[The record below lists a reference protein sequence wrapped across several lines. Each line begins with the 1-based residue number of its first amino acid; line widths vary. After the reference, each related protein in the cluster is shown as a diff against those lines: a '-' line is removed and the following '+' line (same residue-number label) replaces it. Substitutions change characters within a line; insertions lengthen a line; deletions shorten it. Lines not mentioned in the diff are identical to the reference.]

1 MSSTDRRGKGPADT
15 FDWGAISLVV
25 FDVDGTLYDA
35 RRLRLRMAAWL
46 IADAARCRSLEAL
59 RTLATFR
66 RMREALAE
74 AGGRGSAEPPAVSS
88 MQAVGEVGRPMA
100 AMDCAGVDFLRLQY
114 RLPAQH
120 LGCRPAEVQAR
131 VEDWMERRPLRWLAA
146 CRRPGIAA
154 LFDALRRQGK
164 QVAVLSDYPA
174 RDKLAA
180 LGLHADP
187 VVWAGD
193 AGIGRLKPDPRGL
206 RQILARTGV
215 AADRTVVVGDRA
227 DRDGAVAARV
237 GARALLLGRPRA
249 GRATAPDDAL
259 WIRGFD
265 DPVFA
270 PLLQAGPA
278 DGTGG
283 IHLEDRASGTSGA
296 GAAIGV
302 RGPHR
307 PGGARQSA
315 G

>member
-1 MSSTDRRGKGPADT
+1 MSGATGSRDARAQAL
-15 FDWGAISLVV
+15 DWGPVGLVV
-25 FDVDGTLYDA
+25 FDLDGTLYDA
-35 RRLRLRMAAWL
+35 RRLRLRMVAWL
-46 IADAARCRSLEAL
+46 LADAARHRSLQVA

-66 RMREALAE
+66 RMRESLAE
-74 AGGRGSAEPPAVSS
+74 AGGRASAETSGLPAH
-88 MQAVGEVGRPMA
+88 MTHTEGRPGETPVA
-100 AMDCAGVDFLRLQY
+100 CPGVDFLRLQY
-114 RLPAQH
+114 RLPAQR

-154 LFDALRRQGK
+154 LFDALRAQGK

-174 RDKLAA
+174 LDKLAA
-180 LGLHADP
+180 LGLRADP

-249 GRATAPDDAL
+249 GRPSAPDDAL

-265 DPVFA
+265 DPLFA
-270 PLLQAGPA
+270 PLLQAERASSPGGNFRA

-283 IHLEDRASGTSGA
+283 AGGASRGA
-296 GAAIGV
+296 G
-302 RGPHR
+302 
-307 PGGARQSA
+307 
-315 G
+315 

>member
-1 MSSTDRRGKGPADT
+1 MSGAIGSREARAQAI
-15 FDWGAISLVV
+15 DWGPVGLVV
-25 FDVDGTLYDA
+25 FDLDGTLYDA

-46 IADAARCRSLEAL
+46 LADAARHRSLQVP

-66 RMREALAE
+66 RMRESLAE
-74 AGGRGSAEPPAVSS
+74 AGARASAETSGLPAQ
-88 MQAVGEVGRPMA
+88 MTRIDARPGEAPMT
-100 AMDCAGVDFLRLQY
+100 CPGVDFLRLQY
-114 RLPAQH
+114 RLPAQR

-154 LFDALRRQGK
+154 LFDALRAQGK

-174 RDKLAA
+174 LDKLAA
-180 LGLHADP
+180 LGLRADP

-193 AGIGRLKPDPRGL
+193 AGVGRLKPDPRGL

-249 GRATAPDDAL
+249 GRASAPDDAL
-259 WIRGFD
+259 WIQGFN
-265 DPVFA
+265 DPLFA
-270 PLLQAGPA
+270 PLLQAG
-278 DGTGG
+278 
-283 IHLEDRASGTSGA
+283 SA
-296 GAAIGV
+296 G
-302 RGPHR
+302 R
-307 PGGARQSA
+307 PGGAFRVNGA
-315 G
+315 GGAGGASGGGGPRRGAG

>member
-1 MSSTDRRGKGPADT
+1 MSGATGSRDARAQAL
-15 FDWGAISLVV
+15 DWGPVGLVV
-25 FDVDGTLYDA
+25 FDLDGTLYDA

-46 IADAARCRSLEAL
+46 LADAARHRSLQVA

-66 RMREALAE
+66 RMRESLAE
-74 AGGRGSAEPPAVSS
+74 AGARASAETSGLPAE
-88 MQAVGEVGRPMA
+88 MTHTEGRPGEAPMA
-100 AMDCAGVDFLRLQY
+100 CPGVDFLRLQY
-114 RLPAQH
+114 RLPAQR

-154 LFDALRRQGK
+154 LFDALHAQGK

-174 RDKLAA
+174 LDKLAA
-180 LGLHADP
+180 LGLRADP

-193 AGIGRLKPDPRGL
+193 AGVGRLKPDPRGL

-249 GRATAPDDAL
+249 GRASAHDDAL
-259 WIRGFD
+259 WIQGFN
-265 DPVFA
+265 DPLFA

-278 DGTGG
+278 GRPGGALRADGTGG
-283 IHLEDRASGTSGA
+283 AGGTAEAGGA
-296 GAAIGV
+296 GGPS
-302 RGPHR
+302 RG
-307 PGGARQSA
+307 A

>member
-1 MSSTDRRGKGPADT
+1 MSGTDRRGKGPSGT
-15 FDWGAISLVV
+15 LDWGAISLVV
-25 FDVDGTLYDA
+25 FDLDGTLYDA
-35 RRLRLRMAAWL
+35 RWLRLRMAAWL
-46 IADAARCRSLEAL
+46 LADAARCRSLEVP

-74 AGGRGSAEPPAVSS
+74 AGARASAAPLGAAPIHAADAGGSPTA
-88 MQAVGEVGRPMA
+88 PMA
-100 AMDCAGVDFLRLQY
+100 CAGVDFLRFQY

-120 LGCRPAEVQAR
+120 LGCRPADVQAR

-146 CRRPGIAA
+146 CRRPGIVA
-154 LFDALRRQGK
+154 LFEALRRQGK

-174 RDKLAA
+174 QDKLAA

-193 AGIGRLKPDPRGL
+193 DGVGRLKPDPRGL

-237 GARALLLGRPRA
+237 GARALLLGRPWA
-249 GRATAPDDAL
+249 GRAKAPGEAL

-278 DGTGG
+278 DGSSDNMLGN
-283 IHLEDRASGTSGA
+283 RA
-296 GAAIGV
+296 
-302 RGPHR
+302 
-307 PGGARQSA
+307 GGADGASRARRAGGASQSA